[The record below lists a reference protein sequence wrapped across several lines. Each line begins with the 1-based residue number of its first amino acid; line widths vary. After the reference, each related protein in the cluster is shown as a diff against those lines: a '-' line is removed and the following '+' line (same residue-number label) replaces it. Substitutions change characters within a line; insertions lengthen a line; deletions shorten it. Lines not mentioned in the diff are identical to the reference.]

1 MTNKLLKS
9 IVFLFIIS
17 CGIANIYWQ
26 KKPKQH
32 AAPSSSKRARQMYRT
47 AVKKSSE
54 MSSEDFIREMHKI
67 IKTDKHFIDPYIAIA
82 KQQRE
87 HPKEV
92 IEILSLAVKNG
103 AEKMDESR

>member
-9 IVFLFIIS
+9 IVFLFIIF

-54 MSSEDFIREMHKI
+54 MSSEDFIREIHKI
-67 IKTDKHFIDPYIAIA
+67 I
-82 KQQRE
+82 
-87 HPKEV
+87 
-92 IEILSLAVKNG
+92 
-103 AEKMDESR
+103 